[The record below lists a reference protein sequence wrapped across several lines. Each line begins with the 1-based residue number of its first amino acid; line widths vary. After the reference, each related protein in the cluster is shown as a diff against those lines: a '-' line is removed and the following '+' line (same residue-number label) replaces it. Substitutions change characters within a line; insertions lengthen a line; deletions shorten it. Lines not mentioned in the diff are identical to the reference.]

1 MTTGDTGTEGYFP
14 QGVNCCFLDAYVFHM
29 SERFPDTFSAHT
41 VLPSHGQMGIWKHGG
56 MFLEAHVAVSC
67 LTPVAVS
74 GSLGPKLPF
83 LAFEALLKCAESL

>member
-1 MTTGDTGTEGYFP
+1 M
-14 QGVNCCFLDAYVFHM
+14 
-29 SERFPDTFSAHT
+29 
-41 VLPSHGQMGIWKHGG
+41 
-56 MFLEAHVAVSC
+56 AVSC